1 MAKFD
6 FERHDRMLNSFKNL
20 HIMLI
25 DLFSTF
31 DPAAYILF
39 KKVSLFWWAINFS
52 HILILVPTFYCGGRR
67 FTTVIRLY
75 LGYLIHWID
84 SKHTLH
90 IKGITLILASSI
102 TLTLSTN
109 IIGQLPYTYPITVS
123 PIFSITICLPVWF
136 GAIASSLIYAPT
148 HFLAALIP
156 LRTPLVLTPIVT
168 TAELI
173 RNLVRPISHC
183 ARLTI
188 NTTLGHLYL
197 KLAASF
203 SIYSIISP
211 RGPSISSIILIIL
224 TIFLIFFEVLIA
236 LLQSYIFCFLLTIY
250 ITDHPRATT
259 SNSNKAYIYLLK
271 KKFSNIKFY
280 AF

>member
-6 FERHDRMLNSFKNL
+6 FERRDRMLNSFKCL
-20 HIMLI
+20 HRLMLI

-31 DPAAYILF
+31 DPAAY
-39 KKVSLFWWAINFS
+39 SLYNLYPAFWWSTNFI
-52 HILILVPTFYCGGRR
+52 HIFFLIPTFYTGGRR
-67 FTTVIRLY
+67 FSTIIRLY
-75 LGYLIHWID
+75 FGGLIHWLD

-90 IKGITLILASSI
+90 IKGITLILVSSI

-109 IIGQLPYTYPITVS
+109 IIGQLPCTYPITVS
-123 PIFSITICLPVWF
+123 PVFSITICLPLWF
-136 GAIASSLIYAPT
+136 GAIFSSLSYAPT
-148 HFLAALIP
+148 HFLGGLIP
-156 LRTPLVLTPIVT
+156 LRTPIILTPIVT

-173 RNLVRPISHC
+173 RNLVRPVSHC

-203 SIYSIISP
+203 SIFSIIQPS
-211 RGPSISSIILIIL
+211 GPSLSSLLLILL
-224 TIFLIFFEVLIA
+224 RFGLIFFEGLIA

-250 ITDHPRATT
+250 ISDHPQIPSISDNIAFIHLQ
-259 SNSNKAYIYLLK
+259 KA
-271 KKFSNIKFY
+271 KFLR
-280 AF
+280 